1 MNQQMEAVLADDMSL
16 AQIDQRIAILR
27 DNIRQLIEQSAAYS
41 GAADEDLNADRLN
54 DQQDELNRLLK
65 QRAAMTK

>member
-1 MNQQMEAVLADDMSL
+1 MNQQMEAALADDMSL